1 MSQLSASFLSLKPFY
16 HEAVSLSIRIKKGLH
31 FCKPFCPHSVCNG
44 QPFPRAGLS
53 GLMAYCQPL

>member
-1 MSQLSASFLSLKPFY
+1 MSLSACQFALKKACISASL
-16 HEAVSLSIRIKKGLH
+16 
-31 FCKPFCPHSVCNG
+31 FCPHSVCNG